1 MREGEDEKI
10 YVAVFLS
17 RSEFKMTDGSPNIL
31 EEMNA
36 IQLRKNVNS
45 KTVAIIVFGACENH
59 GDHLPFGSDFFVPME
74 LARRVASHASNML
87 VLPAFPYGVSSH
99 HSDFQMTVTLQ
110 PITLI
115 KAIEDIC
122 LSLIK
127 NGIRRILIINGHD
140 GNIAPIELSARTLK
154 DKYPD
159 VIIAC
164 LETWWT
170 VIGQVSKDLFDDWN
184 GLGHGGEAE
193 TSAMLS
199 VRSDLVDMK
208 NAPEKMIPKLPADIR
223 IYWKFKELTQTGATG
238 APRKA
243 TRAKGDKIL
252 EVLEQLLL
260 EFINNMEKH
269 NWKYGLL

>member
-1 MREGEDEKI
+1 
-10 YVAVFLS
+10 
-17 RSEFKMTDGSPNIL
+17 MTNGVPNIL

-36 IQLRKNVNS
+36 IQLRKNVNI

-59 GDHLPFGSDFFVPME
+59 GDHMPFGSDFFVPME
-74 LARRVASHASNML
+74 LARRVASHTRNVL

-99 HSDFQMTVTLQ
+99 HSDFQMTVTLE

-122 LSLIK
+122 SSLIK

-164 LETWWT
+164 LEAWWT
-170 VIGQVSKDLFDDWN
+170 VIGQVDKNLFDDWN

-199 VRSDLVDMK
+199 VRSDPVDMK
-208 NAPEKMIPKLPADIR
+208 NAPEKIIPKLPANIR
-223 IYWKFKELTQTGATG
+223 IYWRFNELTQTGATG

-252 EVLEQLLL
+252 EVLEELLL
-260 EFINNMEKH
+260 QFMKGELILRHHHLNINSISIK
-269 NWKYGLL
+269 W

>member
-1 MREGEDEKI
+1 
-10 YVAVFLS
+10 
-17 RSEFKMTDGSPNIL
+17 MTDGVPNIL

-45 KTVAIIVFGACENH
+45 KTIAIIVFGACENH
-59 GDHLPFGSDFFVPME
+59 GDHMPFGSDFFVPME
-74 LARRVASHASNML
+74 LARRVASHARNVL

-99 HSDFQMTVTLQ
+99 HSGFQMTVTLE
-110 PITLI
+110 PTTLI
-115 KAIEDIC
+115 RAIEDIC
-122 LSLIK
+122 SSLIK
-127 NGIRRILIINGHD
+127 NGIHRILIINGHD

-164 LETWWT
+164 LEAWWT
-170 VIGQVSKDLFDDWN
+170 VIGQVDKNLFDNWN

-208 NAPEKMIPKLPADIR
+208 NAPEKIIPKLPPNIR
-223 IYWKFKELTQTGATG
+223 IYWRFNELTQTGATG

-252 EVLEQLLL
+252 EVLERLLL
-260 EFINNMEKH
+260 GFIEYMEKD
-269 NWKYGLL
+269 NWKYGLALSTNS